1 MSCQVLN
8 KMRKFNESVKINY
21 NPNWVYIPD
30 HRYEILFMGDSGSEK
45 INVLLN
51 LINL

>member
-8 KMRKFNESVKINY
+8 KMKKFNELVKTNY

-30 HRYEILFMGDSGSEK
+30 HRYEILFIYF
-45 INVLLN
+45 INKHLTKC
-51 LINL
+51 